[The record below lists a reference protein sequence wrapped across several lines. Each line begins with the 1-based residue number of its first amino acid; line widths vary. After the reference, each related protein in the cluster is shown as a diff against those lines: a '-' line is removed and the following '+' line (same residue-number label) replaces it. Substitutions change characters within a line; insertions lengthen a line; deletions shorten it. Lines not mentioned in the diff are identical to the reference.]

1 MKNIIAILSI
11 TNIAGMLY
19 YYNEYLDKK
28 RYKEELNEKN
38 KTYHNL
44 RTQYLKLEE
53 NLEELAIKMK
63 NNDNSDI
70 DKYIDYACPK
80 CYNNDNLRKNM
91 ETYIWETYSCCKT
104 CFRCRKCGDK
114 KF

>member
-1 MKNIIAILSI
+1 M
-11 TNIAGMLY
+11 
-19 YYNEYLDKK
+19 
-28 RYKEELNEKN
+28 
-38 KTYHNL
+38 

-91 ETYIWETYSCCKT
+91 ETYI
-104 CFRCRKCGDK
+104 
-114 KF
+114 